1 MTKARR
7 AGATLACGML
17 ISTLGACGF
26 AEPSPFPTVK
36 DFLIAW
42 QVQNYTAAAGHTTG
56 DRAAVAA
63 ALRDVPQQ
71 LDAASVK
78 LSINKSKIVPSGDGY
93 DAQFQVKIDL
103 GENGD
108 PWNYASQMHLR
119 RVGTGWKIVWN
130 PSIIHPLLG
139 EGQRLAVVTDTPNR
153 AQVQDSQGKPLMHS
167 VLTDVV
173 GVVPRSLRDSKA
185 TLSALAAITKLDQ
198 ERLIGRVNS
207 APSQEFLQLAML
219 EDTPENKAVIAK
231 IGQIPGVIVQP
242 PKKLQIAPK
251 MATEYVG
258 TLGPATAVKLQ
269 QVGAPYQ
276 PGDTIGDSGLQL
288 LYQRQ
293 LASTPTVKVVAENP
307 QDPAGKEPTVLATW
321 PSKEI
326 PQPVRTTLVQNIQLK
341 AERAL
346 KGLGMRASMAVV
358 RPSTGDVVA
367 VANNGTNG
375 RNLALEGE
383 YPPGMTFGLV
393 SAEALYQRG
402 EQLGKLP
409 CPATATV
416 GGQVIN
422 NPSLQSGTLPFD
434 GNFAK
439 SCTTMLAQLSSSL
452 DGATLVRE
460 ASKFGLGSL
469 DWGLTVPVFTGSV
482 PAPANAGEKALAM
495 IGQGKV
501 LSSPLAMALVAG
513 SVEAGTWRPP
523 QLLSSSSVQSPLQ
536 TQTPPAQP
544 YPLAPRVVSSLQN
557 LMRRSV
563 VSGTAKKAQP
573 PKQAKV
579 YGVAAT
585 VDYDKGKNVSWF
597 VGYQG
602 DLAFAIAVEGRVD
615 AATLAAKFLGP
626 YKVPQ
631 AASASKPGVGKTGT
645 GGTRPAGK
653 TSPVK
658 HQ

>member
-7 AGATLACGML
+7 AGAALACGML

-93 DAQFQVKIDL
+93 DAQFQIKIDL

-108 PWNYASQMHLR
+108 PWTYPSQMHLR

-153 AQVQDSQGKPLMHS
+153 AQVLDYQGKPLVQP

-173 GVVPRSLRDSKA
+173 GVVPRSLHDAKA
-185 TLSALAAITKLDQ
+185 TLSALAGITKLDE

-219 EDTPENKAVIAK
+219 EHTPANKAVIAR

-242 PKKLQIAPK
+242 PKKLPIAPK
-251 MATEYVG
+251 MAAEFVG

-307 QDPAGKEPTVLATW
+307 QDPPGKEPTVLATW

-326 PQPVRTTLVQNIQLK
+326 PTPLRTTLEPKMQLK

-358 RPSTGDVVA
+358 RPSTGDVLA
-367 VANNGTNG
+367 VANMGTNG
-375 RNLALEGE
+375 RNLALEGQ
-383 YPPGMTFGLV
+383 YPPGMTFGIV
-393 SAEALYQRG
+393 SAEALYQRN
-402 EQLGKLP
+402 EPLGRLP
-409 CPATATV
+409 CPGTVTV

-422 NPSLQSGTLPFD
+422 NASPQPGTLAFD
-434 GNFAK
+434 WNFAK
-439 SCTTMLAQLSSSL
+439 SCTTTLAQLSSSI

-460 ASKFGLGSL
+460 ASKFGLGL

-482 PAPANAGEKALAM
+482 PTPAKDGEKALAM
-495 IGQGKV
+495 IGQGRV
-501 LSSPLAMALVAG
+501 LMSPLAMALVAG
-513 SVEAGTWRPP
+513 TVEAGYWRPP
-523 QLLSSSSVQSPLQ
+523 RLLGTPSAQSPFQ
-536 TQTPPAQP
+536 SQTPPAQP
-544 YPLAPRVVSSLQN
+544 QVLPGTVVQSLQT

-563 VSGTAKKAQP
+563 ASGTAHKADVSGQSR
-573 PKQAKV
+573 
-579 YGVAAT
+579 GVAAT
-585 VDYDKGKNVSWF
+585 VDYDQSKKVSWYMGF
-597 VGYQG
+597 QG
-602 DLAFAIAVEGRVD
+602 DLAFAIAVEGKVD
-615 AATLAAKFLGP
+615 AATLAAKFLTGTVSQTTP
-626 YKVPQ
+626 GAKS
-631 AASASKPGVGKTGT
+631 AAGKTGT
-645 GGTRPAGK
+645 GSTRPAGK
-653 TSPVK
+653 TSPVT
-658 HQ
+658 HH